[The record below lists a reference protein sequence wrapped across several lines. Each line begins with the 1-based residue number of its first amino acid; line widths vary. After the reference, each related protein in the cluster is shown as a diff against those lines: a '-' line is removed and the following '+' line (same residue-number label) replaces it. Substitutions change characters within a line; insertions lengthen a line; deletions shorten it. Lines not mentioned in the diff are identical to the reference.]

1 MQIIVF
7 LLLAVLLFG
16 MSGTTEVVEEGPV
29 ETEETDTTEETTEE
43 GTDETA
49 EEGTDDG
56 TDTDMPLVGN
66 SYDLVIDGEG
76 LNMTFESDGSLT
88 MSEFPEDYTGTY
100 EVTDE
105 YLYVNV
111 TSIVYDETIA
121 LELTYDDLEVLTVSG
136 VVNSYELITE
146 DDEIS
151 EEDLADFNAQY
162 TGLPYRLEITDMQ

>member
-88 MSEFPEDYTGTY
+88 MGEFPEDYTGTY

-162 TGLPYRLEITDMQ
+162 TGLPYTLEITDMQ

>member
-7 LLLAVLLFG
+7 LLLGVLLFG

-151 EEDLADFNAQY
+151 EEDLAEFNAQY
-162 TGLPYRLEITDMQ
+162 TGLPYTLEITDMQ

>member
-7 LLLAVLLFG
+7 LLLGVLLFG

-162 TGLPYRLEITDMQ
+162 TGLPYTLEITDMQ

>member
-29 ETEETDTTEETTEE
+29 ETEETDTTEEATEE

-76 LNMTFESDGSLT
+76 LNMTFENDGSLT
-88 MSEFPEDYTGTY
+88 MGDFPEDYTGTY

-121 LELTYDDLEVLTVSG
+121 LELTYDDLTLDVVSG

-151 EEDLADFNAQY
+151 EEDLAEFNAQY
-162 TGLPYRLEITDMQ
+162 TGLPYTLEITDMQ

>member
-7 LLLAVLLFG
+7 LLLGVLLFG

-121 LELTYDDLEVLTVSG
+121 LELTYDELAVLTVSG

-162 TGLPYRLEITDMQ
+162 TGLPYTLEITDMQ

>member
-7 LLLAVLLFG
+7 LLLGVLLFG

-66 SYDLVIDGEG
+66 SYNLVIDGEG

-162 TGLPYRLEITDMQ
+162 TGLPYTLEITDMQ